1 MRDTPKV
8 DTYFS
13 APGLHTLQF
22 AGLAE
27 PASSKVHKF
36 TKLQQHVALECS
48 ELVTL
53 EMQRR
58 KGYNQPRKNKKQT
71 TCLFKQ
77 IAPFLV
83 MQQRFWIAISTSC
96 SNPAIAARIRTSSS
110 GLEQEAS
117 AKVVKSRLVAC
128 RFNSTSAKNSSSVT
142 EPWNGRLTQSLP
154 GENAKFMTGQ
164 PTRPRNSRPYEG
176 LYWSLVS
183 LNKA

>member
-1 MRDTPKV
+1 M
-8 DTYFS
+8 
-13 APGLHTLQF
+13 
-22 AGLAE
+22 
-27 PASSKVHKF
+27 
-36 TKLQQHVALECS
+36 ALECS

-142 EPWNGRLTQSLP
+142 EPWNGRLMQSLP

-164 PTRPRNSRPYEG
+164 PTPAPEIAGLMKGFIDHWFPLIRPRKPLFLGGHVRG
-176 LYWSLVS
+176 
-183 LNKA
+183 